1 MTTHAHAHT
10 HKHTDLGTGASI
22 REKYSFY
29 SPIFEGNKTH
39 FQTRSRLGVSGS
51 CLHTDSG
58 QRGSTSQ
65 PCVVCAD
72 RNPPPRM
79 LRHAHALRSGPSVRS
94 VRWSAMP
101 VQMQAPNRAGTT
113 LTRQYLMHATQSVS
127 ESLPVNARCLPARQS
142 THAVADVFL
151 FLLPFCFPPP
161 SSFSSPCP
169 PPFLLFE

>member
-101 VQMQAPNRAGTT
+101 VQMQDRTAQVPHSHVSTSC
-113 LTRQYLMHATQSVS
+113 TRHSRS
-127 ESLPVNARCLPARQS
+127 PSRCP
-142 THAVADVFL
+142 
-151 FLLPFCFPPP
+151 
-161 SSFSSPCP
+161 
-169 PPFLLFE
+169 